1 MRIVQGVDYM
11 GDEDRSQD
19 LPLRVRGV
27 ARAGPASSA
36 SRVLPEELRQRM
48 QAAVNA
54 ERTGAVRQ
62 GHEHTTVPPPR
73 ETASG
78 AADSR
83 VLSPPDDGVIG
94 QRKRAIKPAHSDEPE
109 LERSAEPEPERSAEP
124 EPARSAEPV
133 VRPEPAIGMP
143 PDRKPAIAV
152 PAEPARP
159 QGSVWKRSGRRRFVT
174 VRLAVSAVIAV
185 GLLGVAVTAYIV
197 TSWAISRE
205 PGAALQRLETIS
217 REQAASWVAQQVSH
231 SAIVSCDQQMCT
243 ALAADGFPSR
253 NLLVLGPTAPYPVT
267 SAVVVVTAVV
277 RSLFG
282 FSLSSA
288 WSPAVLASFG
298 SGNAEITVR
307 VMAPQGAAAY
317 QAAASADLM
326 ARKTSAAALLEVP
339 DIAASPTAR
348 NQLMAGQ
355 VDSRLLLAIAD
366 LAADQPIDIV
376 DFGNI
381 APGEDPDI
389 PFRYADLA
397 ENDQAARPGGSPY
410 VRSMIADLGTV
421 STQLRPASTETVVLP
436 GGQKVLRV
444 EFTAPSPL
452 GLLGP

>member
-1 MRIVQGVDYM
+1 MRIVQGGDYM

-27 ARAGPASSA
+27 ARTGPASSA
-36 SRVLPEELRQRM
+36 PRVLSEELRQRM

-54 ERTGAVRQ
+54 ERVGSVTQ
-62 GHEHTTVPPPR
+62 GHEHTGVPPPSG
-73 ETASG
+73 TASG
-78 AADSR
+78 PADGT
-83 VLSPPDDGVIG
+83 VLSPPDHGVNG
-94 QRKRAIKPAHSDEPE
+94 QRKRAVKPAK
-109 LERSAEPEPERSAEP
+109 P
-124 EPARSAEPV
+124 EPAV
-133 VRPEPAIGMP
+133 KTQPAVDVP
-143 PDRKPAIAV
+143 PDHEPAIAV
-152 PAEPARP
+152 PAQP
-159 QGSVWKRSGRRRFVT
+159 QGSLWKRSGRRRFVT
-174 VRLAVSAVIAV
+174 GRLAVSAVIAAA
-185 GLLGVAVTAYIV
+185 LLGVAVVGYIV
-197 TSWAISRE
+197 TSSAGSRE
-205 PGAALQRLETIS
+205 SEAALRRLELLS
-217 REQAASWVAQQVSH
+217 RDQAASWVARQVSH
-231 SAIVSCDQQMCT
+231 GAIVSCDQQMCT

-288 WSPAVLASFG
+288 WSPAVLANFG

-326 ARKTSAAALLEVP
+326 ACKTFAAALLEVP
-339 DIAASPTAR
+339 DFAVSASAR
-348 NQLMAGQ
+348 NQLTAGQ
-355 VDSRLLLAIAD
+355 VDSRLLLTIAD
-366 LAADQPIDIV
+366 LAADQPIDIL

-397 ENDQAARPGGSPY
+397 EYDQAARPGGSAY
-410 VRSMIADLGTV
+410 VRSMIAELGAE
-421 STQLRPASTETVVLP
+421 STQLRPASTQTVVLP
-436 GGQKVLRV
+436 SGQKVLRV

-452 GLLGP
+452 GLLDS